1 MNSAFSAWVC
11 TSFVASFRASDKS
24 WGMLQRGGTEVNRGV
39 EGRALSTVP
48 STAEL
53 LKGTPACLQD
63 LKKRFQ
69 LLSGSSAE
77 THVPI

>member
-24 WGMLQRGGTEVNRGV
+24 WGMLQRRGTEVNKGV

-48 STAEL
+48 S
-53 LKGTPACLQD
+53 
-63 LKKRFQ
+63 F
-69 LLSGSSAE
+69 
-77 THVPI
+77 